1 MNPTLYFVPCFSGSP
16 WDLKTLT
23 PLDHR
28 ALRTARLPEAL
39 DRVEAYADAVEREIR
54 ALGDV
59 VLVGDSFGA
68 LISLAVAARRPGNL
82 RGLVLSGG
90 FASNP
95 IRSLLIKFMAL
106 ILPALG
112 GPLYRHA
119 VLRYHAANLNSRHDT
134 QGNVPWSRARTRQ
147 LFLDNTPH
155 RSFVART
162 HAALSTDL
170 RPQLKA
176 IEVPTL
182 IITPSED
189 RLIGEEAAREMQRLI
204 PGSTEVVLPQTGHMF
219 RFSHP
224 RLYAETIER
233 FVSQHTSNA
242 QATAPRLQTAAA
254 LVTQQA

>member
-16 WDLKTLT
+16 WDLKALT

-28 ALRTARLPEAL
+28 ALRTARLPDAP
-39 DRVEAYADAVEREIR
+39 DNIEAYADAVERELR
-54 ALGDV
+54 PLGDV

-68 LISLAVAARRPGNL
+68 LISLAVAARRPANL

-90 FASNP
+90 FAANP
-95 IRSLLIKFMAL
+95 VRSVLIKFMAL
-106 ILPALG
+106 ILPLLG

-119 VLRYHAANLNSRHDT
+119 VLRYHAANLSSRHDA
-134 QGNVPWSRARTRQ
+134 QGNAPWSRAKTRQ

-162 HAALSTDL
+162 RVALTTDL

-182 IITPSED
+182 IITPADD
-189 RLIGEEAAREMQRLI
+189 RLIGEEAAREMLQLI
-204 PGSTEVVLPQTGHMF
+204 QGSSEVVLPQTGHMF

-233 FVSQHTSNA
+233 FVSQRISSTRA
-242 QATAPRLQTAAA
+242 AAPRS
-254 LVTQQA
+254 QAVA